1 MAEIKPWEQV
11 PDDGYWRALLDQKAE
26 PTSEQSNARDL
37 TVSLPVA
44 SQDAPEGARR
54 PAVPAAAIQSGW
66 VMAEKSY
73 TQGDTLELQ
82 VVGHNRGGLLV
93 DLGEVHG
100 FVPAS
105 QLASFPRKVQEEER
119 VQELAR
125 YVNTKLRLKV
135 IEFDRMRN
143 RLILSERVANPIVP
157 RVDQV
162 LASIQPQQT
171 RRGVI
176 RNITDFGAFVDLGG
190 VEGLVHISEFSW
202 QHVAHPRDVVTP
214 GQEVQVYI
222 MDVDRELKRIACS
235 LKRLQP
241 NPWAQVAERL
251 HPGDWVDGPIT
262 NVVSF
267 GAFVRVA
274 EGVEGLIHISELAEG
289 SFLHPRDVVREGQ
302 VVHARILNIDP
313 ARQRVGLS
321 LRNGAAPARTDNMAR
336 PGFQTSAKPRVIRE
350 DSPPPPPPD
359 AGYWESLAQSGV

>member
-1 MAEIKPWEQV
+1 MSEIKPWEQL
-11 PDDGYWRALLDQKAE
+11 PDDGYWHALLGAPAE
-26 PTSEQSNARDL
+26 RAAQERSAALSPS
-37 TVSLPVA
+37 
-44 SQDAPEGARR
+44 DAPA
-54 PAVPAAAIQSGW
+54 PTPTVAHAAAPISGW
-66 VMAEKSY
+66 VLAEKSY

-105 QLASFPRKVQEEER
+105 QLASFPRKAQEEER

-125 YVNTKLRLKV
+125 YVRTILRLKV
-135 IEFDRMRN
+135 IELDRMRN
-143 RLILSERVANPIVP
+143 RLILSERVANPITP

-162 LASIQPQQT
+162 LASIQPQQI
-171 RRGVI
+171 RKGVI

-190 VEGLVHISEFSW
+190 VEGLIHISEFSW
-202 QHVAHPRDVVTP
+202 QHVAHPRDQVSP
-214 GQEVQVYI
+214 GQEVDVYI
-222 MDVDRELKRIACS
+222 MDVDREQKRIQCS

-251 HPGDWVDGPIT
+251 HPGDWIDGPIT

-289 SFLHPRDVVREGQ
+289 SFLHPRDVVHEGQ
-302 VVHARILNIDP
+302 QVHARVIHVDAN
-313 ARQRVGLS
+313 RQRIGLS
-321 LRNGAAPARTDNMAR
+321 LRASQASARDGSAASERYAMPVKT
-336 PGFQTSAKPRVIRE
+336 RVIRDE
-350 DSPPPPPPD
+350 PPPPPPPD
-359 AGYWESLAQSGV
+359 PGYWESLAQSGA